1 MTFVVPDRRRW
12 ALPPLLRERAAELG
26 DRPFLSFEVD
36 DATATFAEVDE
47 RTDRLAAG
55 LAALGVRRGEGV
67 LLMLGNRFEFVL
79 AWFALSK
86 LGAPHVPVNV
96 DYRGEFLE
104 HLANTARAKVMVLES
119 RFLEVVARSL
129 PQLPE
134 LRTLIVVGPVPASLP
149 RVELRALA
157 DVPLDAAP
165 PAEEIGPADVGS
177 IMFTSGTTGRSKG
190 ALMPHASLHLLCERN
205 GELLGM
211 DRHSV
216 YGGELPLFHIN
227 AQMTVYNALISGAR
241 ARLEERF
248 SASRWLERIRA
259 GGTTHTSMLGVMLEF
274 VLAQPP
280 SEADRDHALRSVW
293 TVPCVPQTAER
304 FRERFGIERLVTS
317 YGTTE
322 VGMVANRV
330 VEPGAPA
337 SAGAVGGDF
346 YEVTIAD
353 PETDE
358 PLADGEG
365 GEILVRPRLPWTTT
379 SGYFGMADRTASAM
393 RNLWFHTGDL
403 GRFDE
408 DGNLCFLDR
417 LQDRI
422 RRRGENVASADV
434 EQVLSTHAA
443 VAEAA
448 VVAVAADEGGED
460 EIKACLVPAPDAGEF
475 DAAGFWAWCDE
486 RLPYFAVPRYLQLL
500 DALPKT
506 PTAKVIKHE
515 LRDSAG
521 ATVFD
526 RGSGGR
532 ARR

>member
-1 MTFVVPDRRRW
+1 
-12 ALPPLLRERAAELG
+12 
-26 DRPFLSFEVD
+26 
-36 DATATFAEVDE
+36 
-47 RTDRLAAG
+47 
-55 LAALGVRRGEGV
+55 
-67 LLMLGNRFEFVL
+67 
-79 AWFALSK
+79 
-86 LGAPHVPVNV
+86 
-96 DYRGEFLE
+96 
-104 HLANTARAKVMVLES
+104 
-119 RFLEVVARSL
+119 
-129 PQLPE
+129 
-134 LRTLIVVGPVPASLP
+134 
-149 RVELRALA
+149 
-157 DVPLDAAP
+157 
-165 PAEEIGPADVGS
+165 
-177 IMFTSGTTGRSKG
+177 
-190 ALMPHASLHLLCERN
+190 MPHASLHLLCERN

-211 DRHSV
+211 GRDSV
-216 YGGELPLFHIN
+216 YGSELPLFHIN
-227 AQMTVYNALISGAR
+227 AQMTVYGALISGAR

-259 GGTTHTSMLGVMLEF
+259 SGTTHTSMLGVMLEF

-280 SEADRDHALRSVW
+280 SGGDHDHGLRAVW
-293 TVPCVPQTAER
+293 TVPCVPRTVDR

-337 SAGAVGGDF
+337 SAGAVGHDF
-346 YEVTIAD
+346 YEVAVAD

-358 PLADGEG
+358 PVSAGEA

-379 SGYFGMADRTASAM
+379 RGYFGMPERTALAM

-408 DGNLCFLDR
+408 HGDLCFLDR

-460 EIKACLVPAPDAGEF
+460 EIKACVVLAANVSELDV
-475 DAAGFWAWCDE
+475 AGFWAWCDE
-486 RLPYFAVPRYLQLL
+486 RLPYFAVPRYLQVL

-506 PTAKVIKHE
+506 PTEKVIKHE
-515 LRDSAG
+515 LRERAG

-526 RGSGGR
+526 RGPGGR

>member
-1 MTFVVPDRRRW
+1 MSFVVPERERW

-26 DRPFLSFEVD
+26 ARPFLSFGVD
-36 DATATFAEVDE
+36 DATATYAEVDE

-55 LAALGVRRGEGV
+55 LAALGARRGEGV
-67 LLMLGNRFEFVL
+67 LLMLGNRLEFVL
-79 AWFALSK
+79 SWFALSK

-104 HLANTARAKVMVLES
+104 HLANTAQARVMVLEDHL
-119 RFLEVVARSL
+119 LETVAASL
-129 PQLPE
+129 PRLPQ
-134 LRTLIVVGPVPASLP
+134 LRTLIVVGAAPPSLP
-149 RVELRALA
+149 GVDVRAFA
-157 DVPLDAAP
+157 DVPLEAEP
-165 PAEEIGPADVGS
+165 PAEEIGPADIGS

-211 DRHSV
+211 GRDSV
-216 YGGELPLFHIN
+216 YGSELPLFHIN
-227 AQMTVYNALISGAR
+227 AQMTVYGALISGAR

-259 GGTTHTSMLGVMLEF
+259 SGTTHTSMLGVMLEF

-280 SEADRDHALRSVW
+280 SGGDHDHGLRAVW
-293 TVPCVPQTAER
+293 TVPCVPRTVDR

-337 SAGAVGGDF
+337 SAGAVGHDF
-346 YEVTIAD
+346 YEVAVAD

-358 PLADGEG
+358 PVSAGEA

-379 SGYFGMADRTASAM
+379 RGYFGMPERTALAM

-408 DGNLCFLDR
+408 RGDLCFLDR

-460 EIKACLVPAPDAGEF
+460 EIKACVVLAANVSELDV
-475 DAAGFWAWCDE
+475 AGFWAWCDE
-486 RLPYFAVPRYLQLL
+486 RLPYFAVPRYLQVL

-506 PTAKVIKHE
+506 PTEKVIKHE
-515 LRDSAG
+515 LRERAG

-526 RGSGGR
+526 RGPGGR